1 MITPGGTVSFDIP
14 VMKTQRY
21 GIEEIFEK
29 NLLFLIP
36 FYIFSHESRFEEY
49 NNDKDKLEIL
59 KAEYADIMAR
69 LDQLLEKGRSEVS
82 YGRKGS

>member
-1 MITPGGTVSFDIP
+1 M
-14 VMKTQRY
+14 
-21 GIEEIFEK
+21 
-29 NLLFLIP
+29 LFLIP